1 MKNQEQMKYV
11 ATSIYPC
18 VNCIFSNYIA
28 NYRNFVLKKTGFP
41 QFKCLNPPFIAF
53 PLSLI

>member
-11 ATSIYPC
+11 ATSVYPC

-41 QFKCLNPPFIAF
+41 QFKCLNPPFIDF